1 MSRLQPVLLTRK
13 RNVTNRIMD
22 VTERFLQFFMPF
34 GIFETA
40 VRQNRKDIKM
50 KKNRIKEFGPGIM
63 FTAAFAV
70 WTALIQI
77 IDVQPVGQNGTN
89 IGFAALNCRFHQLTG
104 VHMAI
109 YTITDWLGLVPIA
122 VCMVFGGIG
131 LVQWIRRRNLLKVD
145 HDLMILGIY
154 YINYRPIPID
164 GHMEASYPSSTT
176 LLVLSVMP
184 TLIEQAVRRISHKK
198 MKQIITIFAILFSL
212 FMVFGRLIAGVHW
225 FTDIVG
231 SVLLSTGLFL
241 LYKAS
246 VSLCI
251 NE

>member
-1 MSRLQPVLLTRK
+1 MSS
-13 RNVTNRIMD
+13 D
-22 VTERFLQFFMPF
+22 
-34 GIFETA
+34 IFETA

-50 KKNRIKEFGPGIM
+50 EKNRIKEFIPGIM

-89 IGFAALNCRFHQLTG
+89 IGFAAFNCRFHQLTG

-154 YINYRPIPID
+154 YIVVIFCYLIFEMIPINYRPIPID

-184 TLIEQAVRRISHKK
+184 TLIEQAVRRISNKQ